1 MTALIRSL
9 PFCVLAIACT
19 DPTSPDEATFDRS
32 NAADP
37 VGEAAPV
44 DVVATLETEDGA
56 RVTFIDVG
64 DGVAVEITNSLTTP
78 ATDRVLAQDPSAL
91 ELYLAISPTAKPP
104 RALVDAHIASG
115 GGEPRQLRISMG
127 TGEASGYY
135 DCDDVSQWESDF
147 DAWAPDL
154 DGEYFSPS
162 WHTGA
167 TTGYVGYA
175 PNFYFDVCRPTTIVS
190 ATSNAHVIAQRR
202 SSSGA
207 AWQTISTQGD
217 TALDLQQRR
226 WRFRMT
232 SNVCTSFQYQLYA
245 TTGSHR
251 HRRAARWSDE
261 WSCSIGL

>member
-1 MTALIRSL
+1 MTSLVRSL
-9 PFCVLAIACT
+9 PLCVLAIACT
-19 DPTSPDEATFDRS
+19 DPESSDVSMFDSSSPS
-32 NAADP
+32 DP

-44 DVVATLETEDGA
+44 DVIKTLETEDGA

-64 DGVAVEITNSLTTP
+64 DGVAVEITNTFTTP
-78 ATDRVLAQDPSAL
+78 ATDRVLAQDPTAL
-91 ELYLAISPTAKPP
+91 ELYLAISPAAKAPSV
-104 RALVDAHIASG
+104 LVDDHVASR
-115 GGEPRQLRISMG
+115 GGEPRQLRIAMG
-127 TGEASGYY
+127 TAEASGYY
-135 DCDDVSQWESDF
+135 DCNDVSQWEDDF
-147 DAWAPDL
+147 EAWAPAL
-154 DGEYFSPS
+154 DGGYFSPS

-190 ATSNAHVIAQRR
+190 GTSNAHIAAQRR

-232 SNVCTSFQYQLYA
+232 SNVCSSFQYQLYA
-245 TTGSHR
+245 FTGIHR

-261 WSCSIGL
+261 WSCQIGL